1 MHLIDTL
8 QITDVNEHI
17 GVESK
22 YTNYLH
28 SLMHTHNLITLAYVN
43 VCANV
48 TLPTCKCKYVQ
59 LLFYK

>member
-28 SLMHTHNLITLAYVN
+28 SLMHTHNLFTLAYVN

-48 TLPTCKCKYVQ
+48 TLPTCNCKYV
-59 LLFYK
+59 